1 MKIINTTTNKSVD
14 ISLRLYR
21 GGWDAGLEPDALQ
34 DLAEADLNDCPRDED
49 GNPMMSADELK
60 EFVAWWRAEVAH
72 ANAGLDNRDGLQ
84 GLTAEEIERGD
95 EWMLSVE

>member
-1 MKIINTTTNKSVD
+1 
-14 ISLRLYR
+14 
-21 GGWDAGLEPDALQ
+21 
-34 DLAEADLNDCPRDED
+34 
-49 GNPMMSADELK
+49 MMSADELK